1 MYGFK
6 LLYLEAGSGASTQ
19 VNPELIERAKTV
31 EGLTLVIGGG
41 IRTAEQAKVAAEAG
55 ADWVVTGTMTEDASD
70 LEELRLRISAVVN
83 ALN

>member
-1 MYGFK
+1 
-6 LLYLEAGSGASTQ
+6 

-31 EGLTLVIGGG
+31 EGLTIVIGGG
-41 IRTAEQAKVAAEAG
+41 IRTAEQAQVAAQAG

-70 LEELRLRISAVVN
+70 LEELRTRISAVVN

>member
-1 MYGFK
+1 M
-6 LLYLEAGSGASTQ
+6 
-19 VNPELIERAKTV
+19 IERAKIV

-41 IRTAEQAKVAAEAG
+41 IRTAEQAKVAAQAG

-70 LEELRLRISAVVN
+70 LEELRSRISAVVN